1 MYIQFSRF
9 IFFCAQAVFLCSAVF
24 FIVVLT
30 ETSSFVPRAATN
42 SFPVYEGDSS
52 SILPWEHYAGIFKS
66 RDLFSPIEA
75 KPKVSLSGIPLFRVA
90 GLMLGRRN
98 SVVLQGPG
106 RGTLFLAE
114 GERQGGI
121 IVQKIGKDRVALE
134 IAGEPLILE
143 MKGQM

>member
-1 MYIQFSRF
+1 
-9 IFFCAQAVFLCSAVF
+9 
-24 FIVVLT
+24 
-30 ETSSFVPRAATN
+30 
-42 SFPVYEGDSS
+42 
-52 SILPWEHYAGIFKS
+52 
-66 RDLFSPIEA
+66 
-75 KPKVSLSGIPLFRVA
+75 
-90 GLMLGRRN
+90 MLGRRN